1 MITRKYRHKKNRSSV
16 RRYKKSLRRLQSR
29 QDRQNQKNKKQNLR
43 RYSRLSRRPGRLH
56 RGGASGGSAGGDIPD
71 DALVDVKLEPEDP
84 QSPPVLMSYKQA
96 KEEVFYEDSY
106 I

>member
-1 MITRKYRHKKNRSSV
+1 LV
-16 RRYKKSLRRLQSR
+16 R
-29 QDRQNQKNKKQNLR
+29 
-43 RYSRLSRRPGRLH
+43 SRRHPGRRH

-96 KEEVFYEDSY
+96 RKEIFHEDNDT
-106 I
+106 